1 MKKFVFTNKGSDE
14 VIGMTE
20 TQEELQEAIEFFAEI
35 KKLPID
41 EFLKLYD
48 VKQIKTKERG
58 RIR

>member
-14 VIGMTE
+14 VIGMTDS
-20 TQEELQEAIEFFAEI
+20 QKELQGAIEFFAEI
-35 KKLPID
+35 KNLPID

-48 VKQIKTKERG
+48 VKQIKPKERG

>member
-14 VIGMTE
+14 VIGLTDS
-20 TQEELQEAIEFFAEI
+20 QEELQEAIEFFAEI
-35 KKLPID
+35 KKLPVD